1 MSEVQDGTT
10 AIRYDWTDVPA
21 DHPVAHISRKMVRGD
36 HMMVGHIEV
45 EEGFHVEPH
54 VHHNEQITLVL
65 EGRLRFRVGI
75 VGSDEY
81 RDQEVGAGQ
90 VMVLPPFVPHGITA
104 IEDSRV
110 FDLFSPTS
118 DKTGIDQD

>member
-1 MSEVQDGTT
+1 MTESRDGAS
-10 AIRYDWTDVPA
+10 AIRYDWAEVPA
-21 DHPVAHISRKMVRGD
+21 DHPVARISRQMVRGE

-45 EEGFHVEPH
+45 QKGFHVEPH

-65 EGRLRFRVGI
+65 EGRLRFRVGT
-75 VGSDEY
+75 VGSDEL
-81 RDQEVGAGQ
+81 RDEEVGVGQ

-104 IEDSRV
+104 LEDSRV

>member
-21 DHPVAHISRKMVRGD
+21 DHPVAHLSRKMVRGH

-65 EGRLRFRVGI
+65 EGRLRFRVGT
-75 VGSDEY
+75 VGSDEL
-81 RDQEVGAGQ
+81 RDDEVGPGQ

-104 IEDSRV
+104 LEDSLV

>member
-1 MSEVQDGTT
+1 MSEGRPGAT
-10 AIRYDWTDVPA
+10 AIRHDWTDVPA
-21 DHPVAHISRKMVRGD
+21 DHPVDRISRRMVRGE
-36 HMMVGHIEV
+36 HVMVGHIEV
-45 EEGFHVEPH
+45 EAGFHVEPH

-65 EGRLRFRVGI
+65 EGRLRFRVGT
-75 VGSDEY
+75 VGSDDF
-81 RDQEVGAGQ
+81 RDEEVGAGQ

-104 IEDSRV
+104 LEDSLV